1 MRAVDKTKSTLNSAS
16 ATRTTG
22 SAGSTGKSNA
32 LVKLGS
38 PECMKASLVCAMFQ
52 SALQS
57 LAQLRLEILSGLC
70 YQVKDLKRPITA

>member
-38 PECMKASLVCAMFQ
+38 PEC
-52 SALQS
+52 ALQS